1 MGEPI
6 ETLDGWFVWHQFVT
20 VDWPTWWA
28 WPPADRDAAL
38 AERLALWKEWR
49 AIEASHAGSVGVYAV
64 AGDRADF
71 LAIHLRPTLDEL
83 IDLKAS
89 LQKTKFYAVER
100 ARYSYISVVELA
112 TYVAK
117 GNPDP
122 ETNAELRA
130 RLRPML
136 PVRHAVCFY
145 PMSKRRQ
152 GEDNWYMTDRAVR
165 AHLMRGH
172 GAVGQKYSQRVT
184 QIISGSQGLDDWEWG
199 VTLLADDPIWFK
211 KLVYE
216 MRFDEASARFAEF
229 GPFFVGMRLDPR
241 GWTQRLGER

>member
-6 ETLDGWFVWHQFVT
+6 ETLDGWFVWHQLTT
-20 VDWPTWWA
+20 VDWPTWWGWA
-28 WPPADRDAAL
+28 PADRAAAL
-38 AERLALWKEWR
+38 AERVTLWETWAAL
-49 AIEASHAGSVGVYAV
+49 EANHLGSVGMYAV
-64 AGDRADF
+64 AGERADF
-71 LAIHLRPTLDEL
+71 MAIYLRPTLDEL

-89 LQKTKFYAVER
+89 LQTTKFYTVER
-100 ARYSYISVVELA
+100 AQYSYISVVELA

-122 ETNAELRA
+122 ENNAELRA
-130 RLRPML
+130 RLRPIL
-136 PVRHAVCFY
+136 PDRHAVCFY

-152 GEDNWYMTDRAVR
+152 GDDNWYMTDRAVR

-172 GAVGQKYSQRVT
+172 GAVGHKYSQHVT

-229 GPFFVGMRLDPR
+229 GPFYVGTRLDPR
-241 GWTQRLGER
+241 GWTRRLGGR